1 MMTDDDMIFRQLFG
15 AFWCGQSCIKK
26 KKIKCNVN
34 EVDAELS
41 AFANVVVKDELSS
54 EVLDELTKFLGL
66 NNFSL
71 LR

>member
-1 MMTDDDMIFRQLFG
+1 MRTKLHQE
-15 AFWCGQSCIKK
+15 

>member
-1 MMTDDDMIFRQLFG
+1 MRTKLHQE
-15 AFWCGQSCIKK
+15 KK
-26 KKIKCNVN
+26 TKCNVN
-34 EVDAELS
+34 EVDAEPS